1 MGVGKTTSRDI
12 AERAGVSQATV
23 SRALRDSPLVR
34 PETRQRIREIATELN
49 YRVDRSAAGL
59 RSRQSRTLALLIFED
74 PTSDDSQINPFF
86 LSMLGSVTRAAA
98 AEGYDLLVSFQ
109 QLSEHWHLRYEASNR
124 ADGII
129 LLGYGDYV
137 SYGERLHALEDA
149 GAHFVIWGPTVEDQ
163 PGLSVGCDNDL
174 GGRLATEHLIKL
186 GRRRIA
192 FIGEASE
199 HCPEFARRHAGY
211 VDALRDA
218 GLTVNAALQRDAD
231 NRETAGADAI
241 DNLLASGERFDAIVA
256 ASDLMAIG
264 AIKALQDAG
273 RSIPDDVA
281 VVGFDD
287 IPAAS
292 YVTPALTTV
301 HQDTI
306 RAGAALVDTVLNA
319 IRGEPIGARLLAPTL
334 VVRESCGGAF
344 SAPGV
349 APDTPKDPNV
359 RSNQR
364 PARAARR

>member
-1 MGVGKTTSRDI
+1 MPYDKTTSRDI

-34 PETRQRIREIATELN
+34 PETRERIRSIARELN

-74 PTSDDSQINPFF
+74 PTSDESQINPFF

-98 AEGYDLLVSFQ
+98 AQGYDLLVSFQ

-137 SYGERLHALEDA
+137 TYGERLHTLAEA
-149 GAHFVIWGPTVEDQ
+149 GAHFVIWGPTVAGQ
-163 PGLSVGCDNDL
+163 PGHSVGCDNEQ
-174 GGRLATEHLIKL
+174 GTRLATEHLLRL
-186 GRRRIA
+186 GRRKIA

-199 HCPEFARRHAGY
+199 HCPEFARRYSGY
-211 VDALRDA
+211 ADALSAA
-218 GLTVNAALQRDAD
+218 GLAADPELQVDAD
-231 NRETAGADAI
+231 NREAAGFDA
-241 DNLLASGERFDAIVA
+241 ASALIKRNNEFDAIVA

-264 AIKALQDAG
+264 AVNALQAHG
-273 RSIPDDVA
+273 MRVPDDVA

-292 YVTPALTTV
+292 YVTPPLTTV
-301 HQDTI
+301 HQDTVE
-306 RAGAALVDTVLNA
+306 AGAQLVESLLKSIAGETVAPHLLQPAL
-319 IRGEPIGARLLAPTL
+319 I
-334 VVRESCGGAF
+334 VRESCGGGRD
-344 SAPGV
+344 S
-349 APDTPKDPNV
+349 T
-359 RSNQR
+359 
-364 PARAARR
+364 